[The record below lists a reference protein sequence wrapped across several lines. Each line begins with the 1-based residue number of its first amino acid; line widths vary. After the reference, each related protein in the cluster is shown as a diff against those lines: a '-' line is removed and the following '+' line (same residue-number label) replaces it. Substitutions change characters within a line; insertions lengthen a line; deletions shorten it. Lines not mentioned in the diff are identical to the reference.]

1 MLEKR
6 AKTREAATYTDQAR
20 ALQSVGK
27 HLEAMECY
35 KKALAI
41 VVTLCDR
48 TKEVDVYTGM
58 AKTLQCLS
66 KKEEALK
73 WCEQAEEALFLSSFS
88 GGMPRNEEAYTNLGN
103 TYQFLGEHQK
113 ALECYDNALTTALV
127 RGEKAKEAEAYKNMA
142 NTLQALGEHQKAL
155 ECYDMVLTTAIMNGD
170 KAKEVE
176 AYTDM
181 ANTLQALG
189 KHEKALECHDEALM
203 AAIISGETA
212 REEEVYTNMANMLQA
227 IGNLQGA
234 MLCHEN
240 ALMAAVISGDMA
252 REGKVY
258 INMANTL
265 QSQGNLEGAMNCY
278 DQARMAAVASGDMAL
293 EAEIHD
299 KMANTLQYHENHRE
313 AIQCYE
319 ESRIVAVASGDQG
332 LEADCSTNIANAL
345 QRVGNYAES
354 IESHEDARMVAVL
367 SGDRN
372 REAASNTNVAETL
385 HCLDEHR
392 LALDYHDEAL
402 FIAQEIGDR
411 QGESVSYGNV
421 GTTLQFL
428 GENRKA
434 LECHAEALTITQE
447 IGDKENEAA
456 SYRNLGSTW
465 QCLGSDLKAR
475 DCHMMALSISEAIG
489 DRRGEAASYGNLG
502 AVFEPLGEYSKA
514 EECHEK
520 AIQLSKKNPL
530 EALHIVE
537 MARAR
542 SLAHLMA
549 IQYFGK
555 QFLVTPKS
563 MLGIERIMNKE
574 PSCVCLYISYV
585 KQDMSFWI
593 LKTSGVKYRTINV
606 CQDFDRVGAIRNF
619 SEFFAKFR
627 RFSVPPLK
635 NCEDRSLSPVFER
648 RPTAHSSLTTVQD
661 KVAALRLGE
670 ADENE
675 PSEPEQDLCQG
686 YQMIVSPVADLL
698 HEPEIIIVPDRC
710 LFNVPFAALK
720 DENGRY
726 LSETYRIRIAPSLTT
741 LKLIQ
746 DSPVS
751 YHSRS
756 GALIVGDPQVGDVVY
771 QGRIVSLTPLP
782 SARREAE
789 RIGRLLGVQPLLG
802 EHATKRAVLQRI
814 HSVSLIHFAAHGDAE
829 RGEIALAPV
838 RSSNGIPQQQDYLL
852 TMSDISKVRLQAKL
866 VVLSCCHSAR
876 GDVRVEGVVG
886 IARAFLASGAR
897 SVLVALW
904 AIDDEA
910 TEQFM
915 NRFYACLARGRS
927 ASEALHQTMKW
938 MRVNGFPE
946 VGQWAPFLLIGDNVK
961 LFS

>member
-1 MLEKR
+1 M
-6 AKTREAATYTDQAR
+6 
-20 ALQSVGK
+20 LQSVGK
-27 HLEAMECY
+27 YWEAMEY
-35 KKALAI
+35 YDQALMDAI
-41 VVTLCDR
+41 AGGDADMET
-48 TKEVDVYTGM
+48 TVYT
-58 AKTLQCLS
+58 Q
-66 KKEEALK
+66 
-73 WCEQAEEALFLSSFS
+73 
-88 GGMPRNEEAYTNLGN
+88 
-103 TYQFLGEHQK
+103 
-113 ALECYDNALTTALV
+113 
-127 RGEKAKEAEAYKNMA
+127 MA
-142 NTLQALGEHQKAL
+142 NTLHS
-155 ECYDMVLTTAIMNGD
+155 
-170 KAKEVE
+170 
-176 AYTDM
+176 
-181 ANTLQALG
+181 LG
-189 KHEKALECHDEALM
+189 KHQEAM
-203 AAIISGETA
+203 
-212 REEEVYTNMANMLQA
+212 V
-227 IGNLQGA
+227 
-234 MLCHEN
+234 CHEQ
-240 ALMAAVISGDMA
+240 ALMAAVTTGDVD
-252 REGKVY
+252 RE
-258 INMANTL
+258 
-265 QSQGNLEGAMNCY
+265 
-278 DQARMAAVASGDMAL
+278 AAVYTNIGNSLRGW
-293 EAEIHD
+293 D
-299 KMANTLQYHENHRE
+299 KHGQ
-313 AIQCYE
+313 AIDCYE
-319 ESRIVAVASGDQG
+319 ESRLIAATSGNQG

-345 QRVGNYAES
+345 QGLGKYEDS
-354 IESHEDARMVAVL
+354 IGCHEDARMVAVL

-392 LALDYHDEAL
+392 LALGYHDEAL
-402 FIAQEIGDR
+402 FIAKEIGDR
-411 QGESVSYGNV
+411 KGESASYGNV

-447 IGDKENEAA
+447 IGDKEREAA
-456 SYRNLGSTW
+456 SFRNLGSTW
-465 QCLGSDLKAR
+465 QCLGSNVKAR
-475 DCHMMALSISEAIG
+475 ECHMKALAISKETG
-489 DRRGEAASYGNLG
+489 DRQGEAASYGNLG

-627 RFSVPPLK
+627 RFSVLPLK

-648 RPTAHSSLTTVQD
+648 RPTAHSSLNTVQD

-670 ADENE
+670 SDENGK
-675 PSEPEQDLCQG
+675 SEPEQDLKYSQG
-686 YQMIVSPVADLL
+686 YKMIISPVADLL

-720 DENGRY
+720 DEDGRY

-802 EHATKRAVLQRI
+802 EQATKRAVLQRI
-814 HSVSLIHFAAHGDAE
+814 HSVTLIHFAAHGDAE

-904 AIDDEA
+904 AIEDEA

>member
-1 MLEKR
+1 MSKKR
-6 AKTREAATYTDQAR
+6 RASGKRGFSKEEESYLCQANM
-20 ALQSVGK
+20 LQSVGK
-27 HLEAMECY
+27 YWEAMEY
-35 KKALAI
+35 YDQALMDAI
-41 VVTLCDR
+41 AGGDADMET
-48 TKEVDVYTGM
+48 TVYT
-58 AKTLQCLS
+58 Q
-66 KKEEALK
+66 
-73 WCEQAEEALFLSSFS
+73 
-88 GGMPRNEEAYTNLGN
+88 
-103 TYQFLGEHQK
+103 
-113 ALECYDNALTTALV
+113 
-127 RGEKAKEAEAYKNMA
+127 MA
-142 NTLQALGEHQKAL
+142 NTLHS
-155 ECYDMVLTTAIMNGD
+155 
-170 KAKEVE
+170 
-176 AYTDM
+176 
-181 ANTLQALG
+181 LG
-189 KHEKALECHDEALM
+189 KHQEAM
-203 AAIISGETA
+203 
-212 REEEVYTNMANMLQA
+212 V
-227 IGNLQGA
+227 
-234 MLCHEN
+234 CHEQ
-240 ALMAAVISGDMA
+240 ALMAAVTTGDVD
-252 REGKVY
+252 RE
-258 INMANTL
+258 
-265 QSQGNLEGAMNCY
+265 
-278 DQARMAAVASGDMAL
+278 AAVYTNIGNSLRGW
-293 EAEIHD
+293 D
-299 KMANTLQYHENHRE
+299 KHGQ
-313 AIQCYE
+313 AIDCYE
-319 ESRIVAVASGDQG
+319 ESRLIAATSGNQG

-345 QRVGNYAES
+345 QGLGKYEDS
-354 IESHEDARMVAVL
+354 IGCHEDARMVAVL

-402 FIAQEIGDR
+402 FIAKEIGDR
-411 QGESVSYGNV
+411 KGESASYGNV

-447 IGDKENEAA
+447 IGDKEREAA
-456 SYRNLGSTW
+456 SFRNLGSTW
-465 QCLGSDLKAR
+465 QCLGSNVKAR
-475 DCHMMALSISEAIG
+475 ECHMKALAISKETG
-489 DRRGEAASYGNLG
+489 DRQGEAASYGNLG

-627 RFSVPPLK
+627 RFSVLPLK

-648 RPTAHSSLTTVQD
+648 RPTAHSSLNTVQD

-670 ADENE
+670 SDENGK
-675 PSEPEQDLCQG
+675 SEPEQDLKYSQG
-686 YQMIVSPVADLL
+686 YKMIISPVADLL

-720 DENGRY
+720 DEDGRY

-904 AIDDEA
+904 AIEDEA

>member
-1 MLEKR
+1 
-6 AKTREAATYTDQAR
+6 
-20 ALQSVGK
+20 
-27 HLEAMECY
+27 
-35 KKALAI
+35 
-41 VVTLCDR
+41 
-48 TKEVDVYTGM
+48 
-58 AKTLQCLS
+58 
-66 KKEEALK
+66 
-73 WCEQAEEALFLSSFS
+73 
-88 GGMPRNEEAYTNLGN
+88 
-103 TYQFLGEHQK
+103 
-113 ALECYDNALTTALV
+113 
-127 RGEKAKEAEAYKNMA
+127 
-142 NTLQALGEHQKAL
+142 
-155 ECYDMVLTTAIMNGD
+155 
-170 KAKEVE
+170 
-176 AYTDM
+176 
-181 ANTLQALG
+181 
-189 KHEKALECHDEALM
+189 
-203 AAIISGETA
+203 
-212 REEEVYTNMANMLQA
+212 
-227 IGNLQGA
+227 
-234 MLCHEN
+234 
-240 ALMAAVISGDMA
+240 
-252 REGKVY
+252 
-258 INMANTL
+258 
-265 QSQGNLEGAMNCY
+265 
-278 DQARMAAVASGDMAL
+278 
-293 EAEIHD
+293 
-299 KMANTLQYHENHRE
+299 
-313 AIQCYE
+313 
-319 ESRIVAVASGDQG
+319 
-332 LEADCSTNIANAL
+332 
-345 QRVGNYAES
+345 
-354 IESHEDARMVAVL
+354 MVAVL
-367 SGDRN
+367 SGDRT
-372 REAASNTNVAETL
+372 REAATNTNVAETL

-411 QGESVSYGNV
+411 KGESASYGNV

-447 IGDKENEAA
+447 IGDKEREAA
-456 SYRNLGSTW
+456 SFRNLGSTW
-465 QCLGSDLKAR
+465 QCLGSNAKAR
-475 DCHMMALSISEAIG
+475 DYDMKALAISKETG
-489 DRRGEAASYGNLG
+489 DRQGEAASYGNLG

-530 EALHIVE
+530 EALHVVE

-606 CQDFDRVGAIRNF
+606 CKDFDRVGSIRNF
-619 SEFFAKFR
+619 GGFFAKFR
-627 RFSVPPLK
+627 KFSVPPLK
-635 NCEDRSLSPVFER
+635 NCEDRSLRPVFER
-648 RPTAHSSLTTVQD
+648 PPTAHVSLTTVQD

-670 ADENE
+670 SDENDQ
-675 PSEPEQDLCQG
+675 SEREQDLCQV

-720 DENGRY
+720 DENGGY

-756 GALIVGDPQVGDVVY
+756 GALIVGDPQVGDVFY

>member
-1 MLEKR
+1 MSKKR
-6 AKTREAATYTDQAR
+6 RASGKRGFSKEEESYLCQANM
-20 ALQSVGK
+20 LQSVGK
-27 HLEAMECY
+27 YWEAIEYYDQALMDVIAGGDPDME
-35 KKALAI
+35 
-41 VVTLCDR
+41 T
-48 TKEVDVYTGM
+48 TVYT
-58 AKTLQCLS
+58 Q
-66 KKEEALK
+66 
-73 WCEQAEEALFLSSFS
+73 
-88 GGMPRNEEAYTNLGN
+88 
-103 TYQFLGEHQK
+103 
-113 ALECYDNALTTALV
+113 
-127 RGEKAKEAEAYKNMA
+127 MA
-142 NTLQALGEHQKAL
+142 NTLHS
-155 ECYDMVLTTAIMNGD
+155 
-170 KAKEVE
+170 
-176 AYTDM
+176 
-181 ANTLQALG
+181 LG
-189 KHEKALECHDEALM
+189 KHQEAM
-203 AAIISGETA
+203 
-212 REEEVYTNMANMLQA
+212 V
-227 IGNLQGA
+227 
-234 MLCHEN
+234 CHEQ
-240 ALMAAVISGDMA
+240 ALMAAVTTGDVD
-252 REGKVY
+252 RE
-258 INMANTL
+258 
-265 QSQGNLEGAMNCY
+265 
-278 DQARMAAVASGDMAL
+278 AAVYTNIGNSLRGW
-293 EAEIHD
+293 D
-299 KMANTLQYHENHRE
+299 KHGQ
-313 AIQCYE
+313 AIDCYE
-319 ESRIVAVASGDQG
+319 ESRLIAATSGNQG

-345 QRVGNYAES
+345 QGLGKYEDS
-354 IESHEDARMVAVL
+354 IGCHEDARMVAVL

-402 FIAQEIGDR
+402 FIAKEIGDR
-411 QGESVSYGNV
+411 KGESASYGNV

-447 IGDKENEAA
+447 IGDKEREAA
-456 SYRNLGSTW
+456 SFRNLGSTW
-465 QCLGSDLKAR
+465 QCLGSNVKAR
-475 DCHMMALSISEAIG
+475 ECHMKALAISKETG
-489 DRRGEAASYGNLG
+489 NRQGEAASYGNLG

-606 CQDFDRVGAIRNF
+606 CKDFDRVGAIRNF

-627 RFSVPPLK
+627 RFSVPLLK

-648 RPTAHSSLTTVQD
+648 RPTAHSSLNTVQD

-670 ADENE
+670 SDENE
-675 PSEPEQDLCQG
+675 KSEPEQDLKYSQG
-686 YQMIVSPVADLL
+686 YKMIISPVADLL

-756 GALIVGDPQVGDVVY
+756 GAVIVGDPQVGDVVY

-782 SARREAE
+782 SPRREAE

-904 AIDDEA
+904 AIEDEA

>member
-1 MLEKR
+1 MSKKR
-6 AKTREAATYTDQAR
+6 RASGKRGFSKEEESYLCQANM
-20 ALQSVGK
+20 LQSVGK
-27 HLEAMECY
+27 YWEAMEY
-35 KKALAI
+35 YDQALMDAI
-41 VVTLCDR
+41 AGDDPDMET
-48 TKEVDVYTGM
+48 TVYT
-58 AKTLQCLS
+58 Q
-66 KKEEALK
+66 
-73 WCEQAEEALFLSSFS
+73 
-88 GGMPRNEEAYTNLGN
+88 
-103 TYQFLGEHQK
+103 
-113 ALECYDNALTTALV
+113 
-127 RGEKAKEAEAYKNMA
+127 MA
-142 NTLQALGEHQKAL
+142 NTLHS
-155 ECYDMVLTTAIMNGD
+155 
-170 KAKEVE
+170 
-176 AYTDM
+176 
-181 ANTLQALG
+181 LG
-189 KHEKALECHDEALM
+189 KHQEAM
-203 AAIISGETA
+203 
-212 REEEVYTNMANMLQA
+212 V
-227 IGNLQGA
+227 
-234 MLCHEN
+234 CHEQ
-240 ALMAAVISGDMA
+240 ALMAAVTTGDVD
-252 REGKVY
+252 RE
-258 INMANTL
+258 
-265 QSQGNLEGAMNCY
+265 
-278 DQARMAAVASGDMAL
+278 AAVYTNIGNSLRGW
-293 EAEIHD
+293 D
-299 KMANTLQYHENHRE
+299 KHGQ
-313 AIQCYE
+313 AIDCYE
-319 ESRIVAVASGDQG
+319 ESRLIAATSGNQG

-345 QRVGNYAES
+345 QGLGKYEDS
-354 IESHEDARMVAVL
+354 IGCHEDARMVAVL

-402 FIAQEIGDR
+402 FIAKEIGDR
-411 QGESVSYGNV
+411 KGESASYGNV

-447 IGDKENEAA
+447 IGDKEREAA
-456 SYRNLGSTW
+456 SFRNLGSTW
-465 QCLGSDLKAR
+465 QCLGSNVKAR
-475 DCHMMALSISEAIG
+475 ECHMKALAISKETG
-489 DRRGEAASYGNLG
+489 DRQGEAASYGNLG

-514 EECHEK
+514 EECHER

-606 CQDFDRVGAIRNF
+606 CKDFDRVGAIRNF

-648 RPTAHSSLTTVQD
+648 RPTAHSSLNTVQD
-661 KVAALRLGE
+661 NVAALRLGE
-670 ADENE
+670 SDENE
-675 PSEPEQDLCQG
+675 KSEPEQDLKYSQG
-686 YQMIVSPVADLL
+686 YKMIISPVADLL

-771 QGRIVSLTPLP
+771 QGRIVSVTPLP

-904 AIDDEA
+904 AIEDEA

>member
-1 MLEKR
+1 MSKKR
-6 AKTREAATYTDQAR
+6 RASGKRGFSKEEESYLCQANM
-20 ALQSVGK
+20 LQSVGK
-27 HLEAMECY
+27 YWEAMEY
-35 KKALAI
+35 YDQALMDAI
-41 VVTLCDR
+41 AGDDPDMET
-48 TKEVDVYTGM
+48 TVYT
-58 AKTLQCLS
+58 Q
-66 KKEEALK
+66 
-73 WCEQAEEALFLSSFS
+73 
-88 GGMPRNEEAYTNLGN
+88 
-103 TYQFLGEHQK
+103 
-113 ALECYDNALTTALV
+113 
-127 RGEKAKEAEAYKNMA
+127 MA
-142 NTLQALGEHQKAL
+142 NTLHS
-155 ECYDMVLTTAIMNGD
+155 
-170 KAKEVE
+170 
-176 AYTDM
+176 
-181 ANTLQALG
+181 LG
-189 KHEKALECHDEALM
+189 KHQEAM
-203 AAIISGETA
+203 
-212 REEEVYTNMANMLQA
+212 V
-227 IGNLQGA
+227 
-234 MLCHEN
+234 CHEQ
-240 ALMAAVISGDMA
+240 ALMAAVTTGD
-252 REGKVY
+252 V
-258 INMANTL
+258 
-265 QSQGNLEGAMNCY
+265 
-278 DQARMAAVASGDMAL
+278 D
-293 EAEIHD
+293 
-299 KMANTLQYHENHRE
+299 RE
-313 AIQCYE
+313 AAAYTNIGNSLRGWDKHGQAIDCYE
-319 ESRIVAVASGDQG
+319 ESRLIAATSGNQG

-345 QRVGNYAES
+345 QGLGKYEDS
-354 IESHEDARMVAVL
+354 IGCHEDARMVAVL

-402 FIAQEIGDR
+402 FIAKETGDR
-411 QGESVSYGNV
+411 KGESASYGNV

-447 IGDKENEAA
+447 IGDKEREAA
-456 SYRNLGSTW
+456 SFRNLGSTW
-465 QCLGSDLKAR
+465 QCLGSNVKAR
-475 DCHMMALSISEAIG
+475 ECHMKALAISKETG
-489 DRRGEAASYGNLG
+489 DRQGEAASYGNLG

-648 RPTAHSSLTTVQD
+648 RPTAHSSLNTVQD

-670 ADENE
+670 SDENE
-675 PSEPEQDLCQG
+675 KSEPEQDLKYSQG
-686 YQMIVSPVADLL
+686 YKMIISPVADLL

-904 AIDDEA
+904 AIEDEA

>member
-1 MLEKR
+1 MD
-6 AKTREAATYTDQAR
+6 AIAGGDPD
-20 ALQSVGK
+20 
-27 HLEAMECY
+27 ME
-35 KKALAI
+35 
-41 VVTLCDR
+41 T
-48 TKEVDVYTGM
+48 TVYT
-58 AKTLQCLS
+58 Q
-66 KKEEALK
+66 
-73 WCEQAEEALFLSSFS
+73 
-88 GGMPRNEEAYTNLGN
+88 
-103 TYQFLGEHQK
+103 
-113 ALECYDNALTTALV
+113 
-127 RGEKAKEAEAYKNMA
+127 MA
-142 NTLQALGEHQKAL
+142 NTLHS
-155 ECYDMVLTTAIMNGD
+155 
-170 KAKEVE
+170 
-176 AYTDM
+176 
-181 ANTLQALG
+181 LG
-189 KHEKALECHDEALM
+189 KHQEAM
-203 AAIISGETA
+203 
-212 REEEVYTNMANMLQA
+212 V
-227 IGNLQGA
+227 
-234 MLCHEN
+234 CHEQ
-240 ALMAAVISGDMA
+240 ALMAAVTTGDVD
-252 REGKVY
+252 RE
-258 INMANTL
+258 
-265 QSQGNLEGAMNCY
+265 
-278 DQARMAAVASGDMAL
+278 AAVYTNIGNSLRGW
-293 EAEIHD
+293 D
-299 KMANTLQYHENHRE
+299 KHGQ
-313 AIQCYE
+313 AIDCYE
-319 ESRIVAVASGDQG
+319 ESRLIAATSGNQG

-345 QRVGNYAES
+345 QGLGKYEDS
-354 IESHEDARMVAVL
+354 IGCHEDARMVAVL

-402 FIAQEIGDR
+402 FIAKEIGDR
-411 QGESVSYGNV
+411 KGESASYGNV

-447 IGDKENEAA
+447 IGDKEREAA
-456 SYRNLGSTW
+456 SFRNLGSTW
-465 QCLGSDLKAR
+465 QCLGSNVKAR
-475 DCHMMALSISEAIG
+475 ECHMKALAISKETG
-489 DRRGEAASYGNLG
+489 DRQGEAASYGNLG

-514 EECHEK
+514 EECHER
-520 AIQLSKKNPL
+520 AIQLSEKNPL

-606 CQDFDRVGAIRNF
+606 CKDFDRVGAIRNF

-635 NCEDRSLSPVFER
+635 NCEDRSLSPVSER
-648 RPTAHSSLTTVQD
+648 RPTAHSSLNTVQD

-670 ADENE
+670 SDENE
-675 PSEPEQDLCQG
+675 KSEPEQDLKYSQG
-686 YQMIVSPVADLL
+686 YKMIISPVADLL

-789 RIGRLLGVQPLLG
+789 RTGRLLGVQPLLG

-904 AIDDEA
+904 AIEDEA

-915 NRFYACLARGRS
+915 NRFYVCLARGRS

>member
-1 MLEKR
+1 MSKKR
-6 AKTREAATYTDQAR
+6 RASGKRGFSKEEESYLCQANM
-20 ALQSVGK
+20 LQSVGK
-27 HLEAMECY
+27 YWEAMEY
-35 KKALAI
+35 YDQALMDAI
-41 VVTLCDR
+41 AGGDPDMET
-48 TKEVDVYTGM
+48 TVYT
-58 AKTLQCLS
+58 Q
-66 KKEEALK
+66 
-73 WCEQAEEALFLSSFS
+73 
-88 GGMPRNEEAYTNLGN
+88 
-103 TYQFLGEHQK
+103 
-113 ALECYDNALTTALV
+113 
-127 RGEKAKEAEAYKNMA
+127 MA
-142 NTLQALGEHQKAL
+142 NTLHS
-155 ECYDMVLTTAIMNGD
+155 
-170 KAKEVE
+170 
-176 AYTDM
+176 
-181 ANTLQALG
+181 LG
-189 KHEKALECHDEALM
+189 KHQEAM
-203 AAIISGETA
+203 
-212 REEEVYTNMANMLQA
+212 V
-227 IGNLQGA
+227 
-234 MLCHEN
+234 CHEQ
-240 ALMAAVISGDMA
+240 ALMAAVTTGDVD
-252 REGKVY
+252 RE
-258 INMANTL
+258 
-265 QSQGNLEGAMNCY
+265 
-278 DQARMAAVASGDMAL
+278 AAVYTNIGNSLRGW
-293 EAEIHD
+293 D
-299 KMANTLQYHENHRE
+299 KHGQV
-313 AIQCYE
+313 IDCYE
-319 ESRIVAVASGDQG
+319 ESRLIAATSGNQG

-345 QRVGNYAES
+345 QGLSKYEDS
-354 IESHEDARMVAVL
+354 IGCHEDARMVAVL

-402 FIAQEIGDR
+402 FIAKEIGDR
-411 QGESVSYGNV
+411 KGESASYGNV

-447 IGDKENEAA
+447 IGDKEREAA
-456 SYRNLGSTW
+456 SFRNLGSTW
-465 QCLGSDLKAR
+465 QCLGSNVKAR
-475 DCHMMALSISEAIG
+475 ECHMKALAISKETG
-489 DRRGEAASYGNLG
+489 DRQGEAASYGNLG

-606 CQDFDRVGAIRNF
+606 CKDFDRVGAIRNF

-627 RFSVPPLK
+627 RFSVSPLK

-648 RPTAHSSLTTVQD
+648 RPTAHSSLNTVQD
-661 KVAALRLGE
+661 KVAALHLGE
-670 ADENE
+670 SDENGK
-675 PSEPEQDLCQG
+675 SEPEQDLKYSQG
-686 YQMIVSPVADLL
+686 YKMIISPVADLL

-720 DENGRY
+720 DEDGRY

-789 RIGRLLGVQPLLG
+789 RIGRLLDVQPLLG

-876 GDVRVEGVVG
+876 GDVRVEGVFG

-904 AIDDEA
+904 AIEDEA

>member
-1 MLEKR
+1 MSKKR
-6 AKTREAATYTDQAR
+6 RASGKRGFSKEEESYLCQANM
-20 ALQSVGK
+20 LQSVGK
-27 HLEAMECY
+27 YWEAMEY
-35 KKALAI
+35 YDQALMDAI
-41 VVTLCDR
+41 AGDDPDMET
-48 TKEVDVYTGM
+48 TVYT
-58 AKTLQCLS
+58 Q
-66 KKEEALK
+66 
-73 WCEQAEEALFLSSFS
+73 
-88 GGMPRNEEAYTNLGN
+88 
-103 TYQFLGEHQK
+103 
-113 ALECYDNALTTALV
+113 
-127 RGEKAKEAEAYKNMA
+127 MA
-142 NTLQALGEHQKAL
+142 NTLHS
-155 ECYDMVLTTAIMNGD
+155 
-170 KAKEVE
+170 
-176 AYTDM
+176 
-181 ANTLQALG
+181 LG
-189 KHEKALECHDEALM
+189 KHQEAM
-203 AAIISGETA
+203 
-212 REEEVYTNMANMLQA
+212 V
-227 IGNLQGA
+227 
-234 MLCHEN
+234 CHEQ
-240 ALMAAVISGDMA
+240 ALMAAVTTGDVD
-252 REGKVY
+252 RE
-258 INMANTL
+258 
-265 QSQGNLEGAMNCY
+265 
-278 DQARMAAVASGDMAL
+278 AAVYTNIGNSLRGW
-293 EAEIHD
+293 D
-299 KMANTLQYHENHRE
+299 KHGQ
-313 AIQCYE
+313 AIDCYE
-319 ESRIVAVASGDQG
+319 ESRLIAATSGNQG

-345 QRVGNYAES
+345 QGVGKYEDS
-354 IESHEDARMVAVL
+354 IGCHEDARMVAVL

-402 FIAQEIGDR
+402 FIAKEIGDR
-411 QGESVSYGNV
+411 KGESASYGNV

-447 IGDKENEAA
+447 IGDKEREAA
-456 SYRNLGSTW
+456 SFRNLGSTW
-465 QCLGSDLKAR
+465 QCLGSNVKAR
-475 DCHMMALSISEAIG
+475 ECHMKALAISKETG
-489 DRRGEAASYGNLG
+489 DRQGEAASYGNLG

-606 CQDFDRVGAIRNF
+606 CKDFDRVGAIRNF

-648 RPTAHSSLTTVQD
+648 RPTAHSSLNTVQD

-670 ADENE
+670 SDENE
-675 PSEPEQDLCQG
+675 KSEPEQDLKYSQG
-686 YQMIVSPVADLL
+686 YKMIISPVADLL

-904 AIDDEA
+904 AIEDEA